1 MLKANSLSLSLGG
14 RQILKDVSLILP
26 NHGVTAVMGRSGIGK
41 TTLLRVLAGLIKP
54 DDGNIESTFERIS
67 VKFQDPRLFEW
78 LTVLENVTAVLDG
91 KDKNADRQVARQ
103 WLEAVGL
110 QEDMDKYPPELSGGM
125 AQRASLARALAYG
138 GDLLLL
144 DEPFSAVDDG
154 TKDTLLSLIAEYAKM
169 HAVLLVTH
177 TQEEAE
183 ALNATIYQLG

>member
-1 MLKANSLSLSLGG
+1 MLPHTG
-14 RQILKDVSLILP
+14 I
-26 NHGVTAVMGRSGIGK
+26 TAVMGKSGIGK

-54 DDGNIESTFERIS
+54 DSGNFESTFERIS

-91 KDKNADRQVARQ
+91 KDKNADQCVAKH
-103 WLEAVGL
+103 WLSAVGL
-110 QEDMDKYPPELSGGM
+110 QDDMDKYPAELSGGM
-125 AQRASLARALAYG
+125 AQRVALARALAYE

-154 TKDTLLSLIAEYAKM
+154 TKDILLSLISEYAKT

-177 TQEEAE
+177 TQEEAV
-183 ALNATIYQLG
+183 ALGAVIYHLD

>member
-1 MLKANSLSLSLGG
+1 MLKANNLSVTLGKK
-14 RQILKDVSLILP
+14 QILKDVSLTLSDT
-26 NHGVTAVMGRSGIGK
+26 GVTAVMGRSGIGK

-54 DDGNIESTFERIS
+54 DSGNIESTFERIS

-78 LTVLENVTAVLDG
+78 LTVYENVTAVLD
-91 KDKNADRQVARQ
+91 KKNDGSDQAVAKH
-103 WLEAVGL
+103 WLSAVGL

-125 AQRASLARALAYG
+125 AQRVALARALAYE

-154 TKDTLLSLIAEYAKM
+154 TKDILLSLIAEYAKT

-177 TQEEAE
+177 TQEEAV
-183 ALNATIYQLG
+183 ALGAEIYYLD